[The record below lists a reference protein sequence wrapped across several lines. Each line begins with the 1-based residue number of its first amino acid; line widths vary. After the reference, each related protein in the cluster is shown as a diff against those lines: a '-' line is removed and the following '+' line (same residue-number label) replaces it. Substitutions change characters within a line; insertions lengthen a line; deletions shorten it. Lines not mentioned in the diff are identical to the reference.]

1 MACWGG
7 NTQLQALPQ
16 ESPEPTVGFLAQKQ
30 VERARLSGGG
40 AARVSFRQTDWIG
53 WDFPPPLFFPVQPG
67 TGRLGSHLPLWQ
79 RSQVALCLHVTNKAP
94 TSPPGVSQRAGG
106 EALVGNKGAE
116 ARESRLELSVSP
128 SPCLVCHIFQ
138 ALCEVD
144 SWIRAE
150 EGTKIHTLS
159 PPRLCAVA
167 TTQSFRT
174 EGMVSVHSI
183 P

>member
-1 MACWGG
+1 M
-7 NTQLQALPQ
+7 
-16 ESPEPTVGFLAQKQ
+16 
-30 VERARLSGGG
+30 
-40 AARVSFRQTDWIG
+40 
-53 WDFPPPLFFPVQPG
+53 
-67 TGRLGSHLPLWQ
+67 
-79 RSQVALCLHVTNKAP
+79 
-94 TSPPGVSQRAGG
+94 
-106 EALVGNKGAE
+106 GNKGAE

-128 SPCLVCHIFQ
+128 SPWLVCHIFQ

-159 PPRLCAVA
+159 PSRLCAVA

-174 EGMVSVHSI
+174 EGMVSVLYRRLLGGGGSGRQGSTGPWTSMPKPCHTFAEAGEE